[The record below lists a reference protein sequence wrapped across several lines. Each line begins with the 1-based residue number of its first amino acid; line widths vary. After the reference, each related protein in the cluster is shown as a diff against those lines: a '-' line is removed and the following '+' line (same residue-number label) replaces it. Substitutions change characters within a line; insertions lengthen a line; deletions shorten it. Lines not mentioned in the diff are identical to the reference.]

1 MLTKHLHYK
10 NSRERVGCRTVL
22 RAAVSGPRDDAI
34 KRHLN
39 HAGRMEKFKA
49 KMMGRFPRAQAEF

>member
-1 MLTKHLHYK
+1 M
-10 NSRERVGCRTVL
+10 GCRTVL